1 MSHPR
6 RLYGN
11 PERRTFPAKFPT
23 GAILLRIVAVANQK
37 GGVGKTTLAFNL
49 AKGLAA
55 RGNRVLAVD
64 NDPQGNLTSAFLE
77 NPETLRADVLT
88 YYEGPK
94 PVQPQEVGDRVEL
107 LGANIHLSRV
117 AEGTFETIYRLK
129 EGLEQIDLHYDFVII
144 DCLPSLGYLNLAAL
158 YAATNVLVPVK
169 PTPFALGGLRDLFDT
184 LEKTRKRLN
193 PDLRLLGLV
202 LNLIEGT
209 RTTVQEELES
219 VIRETYGDRVFR
231 TTISKGV
238 AFEESPALYKSIFEH
253 APRGKH
259 AGQFNAL
266 LDEFV
271 QRVEAE

>member
-1 MSHPR
+1 V
-6 RLYGN
+6 
-11 PERRTFPAKFPT
+11 
-23 GAILLRIVAVANQK
+23 RIVAVANQK

-55 RGNRVLAVD
+55 RGHRVLAVD

-77 NPETLRADVLT
+77 NPETLRADVLS
-88 YYEGPK
+88 YYEGPE
-94 PVQPQEVGDRVEL
+94 PAVPQAVEGRLEL

-129 EGLEQIDLHYDFVII
+129 EGLEQIDLTYDFVII

-158 YAATNVLVPVK
+158 YAADHVLVPVK

-193 PDLRLLGLV
+193 SSLRLLGLV
-202 LNLIEGT
+202 LNLVEGT

-219 VIRETYGDRVFR
+219 VIRATYGEQVFR
-231 TTISKGV
+231 TTINKAV
-238 AFEESPALYKSIFEH
+238 AFEESPALYKSILEH
-253 APRGKH
+253 APKGKH

-266 LDEFV
+266 LDEFLE
-271 QRVEAE
+271 RLEAV